1 MTYGSEMDFVTFIV
15 TCIVIPPVK
24 TNEEK
29 FVELFGK
36 K

>member
-1 MTYGSEMDFVTFIV
+1 MDFVTFIV